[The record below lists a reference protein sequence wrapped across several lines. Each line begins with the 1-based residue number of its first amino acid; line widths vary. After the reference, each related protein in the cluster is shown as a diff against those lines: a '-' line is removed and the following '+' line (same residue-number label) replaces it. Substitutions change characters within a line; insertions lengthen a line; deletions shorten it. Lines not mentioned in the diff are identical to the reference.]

1 MEENYITEHWNM
13 LNQLL
18 EFTDELNI
26 KKCYYEDG
34 SLESLDVR
42 FDIGDLEISLGIFVD
57 EPVDR
62 TMCYSVWSKIT
73 NSFLILDEITF
84 DGLIDS
90 VKKVIKIMEEENYEI
105 KTCSI

>member
-1 MEENYITEHWNM
+1 MTEHWNR
-13 LNQLL
+13 LNKLL

-26 KKCYYEDG
+26 KKCYSEDG

-42 FDIGDLEISLGIFVD
+42 FDIVDFEISLGIFVD

-62 TMCYSVWSKIT
+62 TMCYILWSKIR

-84 DGLIDS
+84 DELIDKL
-90 VKKVIKIMEEENYEI
+90 KKVIRYMEEEKYEWR
-105 KTCSI
+105 TF

>member
-1 MEENYITEHWNM
+1 MLRQYGS

-62 TMCYSVWSKIT
+62 TMCYSVWSKMT
-73 NSFLILDEITF
+73 NKFLILDEITF
-84 DGLIDS
+84 DDLIDS

>member
-1 MEENYITEHWNM
+1 MTEHWNR

-42 FDIGDLEISLGIFVD
+42 FDIGYLEISLGIFVD

-62 TMCYSVWSKIT
+62 TMCYGVWSKMT
-73 NSFLILDEITF
+73 NKFLILDEITF

-90 VKKVIKIMEEENYEI
+90 VKKVIKIMEEEKYERR
-105 KTCSI
+105 TF

>member
-1 MEENYITEHWNM
+1 MTEHWNR

-26 KKCYYEDG
+26 KKCYSENG

-42 FDIGDLEISLGIFVD
+42 FDIGDFEISLGIFVD

-62 TMCYSVWSKIT
+62 TMYYSIWSNIT
-73 NSFLILDEITF
+73 NAFLIFGEITF
-84 DGLIDS
+84 DELIDS
-90 VKKVIKIMEEENYEI
+90 IDRAKKVIKNMEEEKYEWR
-105 KTCSI
+105 TF

>member
-1 MEENYITEHWNM
+1 MTEHWNR

-26 KKCYYEDG
+26 KKCYSKDG
-34 SLESLDVR
+34 SLEYLDVR
-42 FDIGDLEISLGIFVD
+42 FDIGDFEITLGIFVD

-73 NSFLILDEITF
+73 NSFLILDKITF
-84 DGLIDS
+84 DELIDG
-90 VKKVIKIMEEENYEI
+90 VKKVIKNMEEENYEI
-105 KTCSI
+105 KTCGI

>member
-1 MEENYITEHWNM
+1 MEENYITEHWNR

-90 VKKVIKIMEEENYEI
+90 VKKVIKIMEEKNYEI

>member
-1 MEENYITEHWNM
+1 MREHWNR

-90 VKKVIKIMEEENYEI
+90 VKKLLKLWRKKNYEI

>member
-1 MEENYITEHWNM
+1 MTEHWNR

-42 FDIGDLEISLGIFVD
+42 FDIGYLEISLGIFVD

-73 NSFLILDEITF
+73 NKFLILDEITF
-84 DGLIDS
+84 DELIDR
-90 VKKVIKIMEEENYEI
+90 VKRVIKNIEEEKYEI

>member
-1 MEENYITEHWNM
+1 MTEYLTEHWNR

-42 FDIGDLEISLGIFVD
+42 FDIGDFEISLGIFVD

-84 DGLIDS
+84 DDLIDK
-90 VKKVIKIMEEENYEI
+90 VKKVIKIMEEEKYEI

>member
-1 MEENYITEHWNM
+1 MEENYITEHWNR

-105 KTCSI
+105 KPCSI

>member
-1 MEENYITEHWNM
+1 MTEYMTEHWSR

-62 TMCYSVWSKIT
+62 TMCYSVWSKIA

>member
-1 MEENYITEHWNM
+1 MTEHWNR

-42 FDIGDLEISLGIFVD
+42 FDIGYLEISLGSFVD
-57 EPVDR
+57 EPVNR
-62 TMCYSVWSKIT
+62 TMCYSVWSKMT
-73 NSFLILDEITF
+73 NKFLILDEITF
-84 DGLIDS
+84 EDIIDR
-90 VKKVIKIMEEENYEI
+90 VKKVIKIMEEEKYEI

>member
-1 MEENYITEHWNM
+1 MTEHWSR

-62 TMCYSVWSKIT
+62 TMCYSVWSKMT
-73 NSFLILDEITF
+73 NKFLILDEITF
-84 DGLIDS
+84 DDLIDS

>member
-1 MEENYITEHWNM
+1 MTEHWNR

-42 FDIGDLEISLGIFVD
+42 FDIGDLEILLGIFVD

-73 NSFLILDEITF
+73 NKFLILDVITF
-84 DGLIDS
+84 DELIDK
-90 VKKVIKIMEEENYEI
+90 VKKVIEIMEEEKYEI

>member
-1 MEENYITEHWNM
+1 MEENYITEHWNR

-62 TMCYSVWSKIT
+62 TMCYSVWSKMT
-73 NSFLILDEITF
+73 NKFLILDEITF

>member
-1 MEENYITEHWNM
+1 MTEHWNR
-13 LNQLL
+13 LNKLL

-26 KKCYYEDG
+26 KKCYKEDG

-42 FDIGDLEISLGIFVD
+42 FDIGNFEITLWIFVD

-62 TMCYSVWSKIT
+62 TMSYSIWSKIT
-73 NSFLILDEITF
+73 NAFLIFGEMTF
-84 DGLIDS
+84 DELIDK
-90 VKKVIKIMEEENYEI
+90 VKKVIKNMEEEKYEI

>member
-1 MEENYITEHWNM
+1 MTEHWNR

-42 FDIGDLEISLGIFVD
+42 FDIGDFEISLGIFVD

-62 TMCYSVWSKIT
+62 TMCYSVWSKIE
-73 NSFLILDEITF
+73 NSFLILGEITF
-84 DGLIDS
+84 DELIDR
-90 VKKVIKIMEEENYEI
+90 IKIIEKEKYERR
-105 KTCSI
+105 TF

>member
-1 MEENYITEHWNM
+1 MTEYMTEHWNR

-26 KKCYYEDG
+26 KKCYYADG

-42 FDIGDLEISLGIFVD
+42 FDIGDFEISLGIFVD

-73 NSFLILDEITF
+73 NSFLILDKITF
-84 DGLIDS
+84 DELIDG
-90 VKKVIKIMEEENYEI
+90 VKKVIKNMEEENYEI

>member
-1 MEENYITEHWNM
+1 MTEHWNR

-26 KKCYYEDG
+26 KKSYNVDG

-42 FDIGDLEISLGIFVD
+42 FDIGDFEISLGIFVD

-62 TMCYSVWSKIT
+62 TMSYSAWCKIT
-73 NSFLILDEITF
+73 NSFLILGEITF
-84 DGLIDS
+84 DELIDRLKR
-90 VKKVIKIMEEENYEI
+90 VKKNMEEEKYERG
-105 KTCSI
+105 SF

>member
-1 MEENYITEHWNM
+1 MEENYITEHWNK

>member
-1 MEENYITEHWNM
+1 MTEHWNR

-26 KKCYYEDG
+26 KKCYSEDG

-42 FDIGDLEISLGIFVD
+42 FDIGNLEISLGIFID

-62 TMCYSVWSKIT
+62 TMCYGVWSKMT
-73 NSFLILDEITF
+73 NKFLILDEITF

-90 VKKVIKIMEEENYEI
+90 VKKVIKIMEEEKYEI

>member
-1 MEENYITEHWNM
+1 MTEHWNR

-73 NSFLILDEITF
+73 NKFLILDEITF
-84 DGLIDS
+84 DELIDR
-90 VKKVIKIMEEENYEI
+90 VKRVIKNIEGEKYEI